1 LTSATARFIRRART
15 FAVPFAV
22 ILSLLFCSHTSAQE
36 LSADQMQGLSWRLI
50 GPHRGGRVTAVS
62 GISGDPKTYYM
73 GTPGGGVWKTTNG
86 GVTWLP
92 IFDDAHVASIGDLVV
107 AASNPNVIYVAT
119 GEQAPGNGLWKSS
132 DAGSTWTNI
141 GIRESRT
148 IPSILVDPK
157 DANVVYVAAVG
168 DITPSDYRG
177 IYKTTDGGESWRKVF
192 YKDDRHSPTELRFD
206 PNNARVIYAAI
217 RRIPKPA
224 SEKPADE
231 KTQPE
236 EGADTV
242 IIKSSDAGE
251 SWTPTGEKGLPP
263 AHRGRIGLAVAPGLS
278 GKRVFSL
285 MHQGLFRSDDAGE
298 TWQQITQDPRVF
310 GDEYFGRVY
319 SDPKNPEVVYVMQ
332 TSTYKSTDGGRNFVA
347 WKGTP
352 SGEDDHVLW
361 IAPEDTTR
369 IIMGTDQGAVITL
382 DGGNIWNTWYNQATG
397 QFYRV
402 STDRFFPYRLYASQQ
417 DSGSVSVPSRSDYGL
432 ITYRDW
438 FPTGSFE
445 SAFIAPDPLDAN
457 IVYSIG
463 WYGVVLRLNRSTG
476 QVATIFLP
484 PSGYRVTWETP
495 LTFSPR
501 DPHALYYGTQY
512 LLRTTDGG
520 TTWKE
525 ISGDLSSKGPE
536 PAGVAKPMENGH
548 TLTKDANEFSL
559 WGDAD
564 DDDDDDDAQSGPH
577 GAIQTIAPS
586 PRDANLIWVG
596 STTGLIHLTRDG
608 ATWADVTPANLPE
621 HPDINCIEASPH
633 DANTAY
639 AAVFAAHGTFSSLYA
654 PRDVHPYFYRTRDA
668 GKTWEK
674 IVVGLPEAGMART
687 IREDPGRKGLLFA
700 GTTNAVYVSFDSGD
714 HWQPLQ
720 LNLPTANVTDLAIHG
735 ADLVASTFGRG
746 LWILDDISSLRQW
759 SAKLADSPAQF
770 FVPEP
775 AIRVRWD
782 NYPDTPLQTETPA
795 GRNPADG
802 AVLHYFQKSPSKSE
816 LALDIYDPQGNLVR
830 HYSSHAVEESIAP
843 PNVPEFWFYPPDA
856 LPNQAGINRFVWDLH
871 YAHPTALPYGYFGA
885 RLKYT
890 EYTVPDHAVPGE
902 TPRVQPPGPLAAPGT
917 YDLVFT
923 REGKSYKQKLQV
935 LPDPRAPIKQE
946 DFNAQLALSRKIS
959 AFMEDT
965 ARAFHA
971 VVALHAEYDARK
983 KSLPANPPKELA
995 DALADLEKQFRALED
1010 GTAEAP
1016 GFGILNRDFGHDLIM
1031 VQSADMKPAE
1041 SAYNVV
1047 AAGCNSIA
1055 RNIAAWNKLN
1065 AEILPALNKL
1075 LAAQN
1080 AAPLP
1085 VASPASAAPSCKP

>member
-1 LTSATARFIRRART
+1 MTPATARFFRCARKS
-15 FAVPFAV
+15 FIHLGA
-22 ILSLLFCSHTSAQE
+22 ILSLLVGSRVPAQE
-36 LSADQMQGLSWRLI
+36 ISADQMKGLSWRLI
-50 GPHRGGRVTAVS
+50 GPHRGGRVTAVA
-62 GISGDPKTYYM
+62 GIAGDPKTYYM

-92 IFDDAHVASIGDLVV
+92 IFDDAHVASIADLVV
-107 AASNPNVIYVAT
+107 ASSDPNTIYVAT
-119 GEQAPGNGLWKSS
+119 GEQSPGNGLWKST
-132 DAGSTWTNI
+132 DAGATWTNI

-157 DANVVYVAAVG
+157 DANTVYVAAVG

-177 IYKTTDGGESWRKVF
+177 IYKTTDGGKSWRKVF
-192 YKDDRHSPTELRFD
+192 YKDDRHSPTELCFD
-206 PNNARVIYAAI
+206 PNNTRVIYAVI
-217 RRIPKPA
+217 RRIPEPRQ
-224 SEKPADE
+224 EKPIEE
-231 KTQPE
+231 KSPQEPQV
-236 EGADTV
+236 DTV
-242 IIKSSDAGE
+242 IIKSSDGGE
-251 SWTPTGEKGLPP
+251 TWVPTGEKGLPP
-263 AHRGRIGLAVAPGLS
+263 ARRGRIGLAVAPGLG

-285 MHQGLFRSDDAGE
+285 MRQGLFRSDDAGE
-298 TWQQITQDPRVF
+298 TWQQITQDPRVL
-310 GDEYFGRVY
+310 GDDYFGRVY

-332 TSTYKSTDGGRNFVA
+332 TSTYKSTDGGRTFAA

-382 DGGNIWNTWYNQATG
+382 DGGKIWNTWYNQPTG

-417 DSGSVSVPSRSDYGL
+417 DSGSVSVPSRTDYGL

-457 IVYSIG
+457 TVFSIG
-463 WYGVVLRLNRSTG
+463 WYGVVLRLNRTTG
-476 QVATIFLP
+476 QVATIYLP
-484 PSGYRVTWETP
+484 PADYRVTWETP
-495 LTFSPR
+495 LIFSPR
-501 DPHALYYGTQY
+501 DPHALYYGTQF
-512 LLRTTDGG
+512 LLKTTDGG
-520 TTWKE
+520 TSWKE
-525 ISGDLSSKGPE
+525 ISGDLTSKTPE
-536 PAGVAKPMENGH
+536 PPGGAKPMENGH
-548 TLTKDANEFSL
+548 RLTKDANEFSL
-559 WGDAD
+559 WGEAD
-564 DDDDDDDAQSGPH
+564 DDDDGDAQAAPR

-586 PRDANLIWVG
+586 PLDANLLWVG

-608 ATWADVTPANLPE
+608 STWADVTPATLPE
-621 HPDINCIEASPH
+621 HAYINCIEASPH

-639 AAVFAAHGTFSSLYA
+639 AAVFARHGTFSLLYA

-674 IVVGLPEAGMART
+674 IVTGLPEAGMART
-687 IREDPGRKGLLFA
+687 IREDPGHKGLLFA

-720 LNLPTANVTDLAIHG
+720 LNLPTANVTDLTIHG

-746 LWILDDISSLRQW
+746 LWILDDISALRQW
-759 SAKLADSPAQF
+759 SAKLADSPTQF
-770 FVPEP
+770 FAPEST
-775 AIRVRWD
+775 IRARWD

-802 AVLHYFQKSPSKSE
+802 AVLQYFQKAPSKSE
-816 LALDIYDPQGNLVR
+816 LTLDIYDQQGNLVR
-830 HYSSHAVEESIAP
+830 HYSSHAVQEIIPP
-843 PNVPEFWFYPPDA
+843 PNVPEYWFYPPDA

-885 RLKYT
+885 RLGYT

-917 YDLVFT
+917 YDLVFS

-935 LPDPRAPIKQE
+935 LPDPRVHISQDDYA
-946 DFNAQLALSRKIS
+946 AQLALSRKIS

-965 ARAFHA
+965 ARSFHA
-971 VVALHAEYDARK
+971 VVVLHREFDTRK
-983 KSLPANPPKELA
+983 KVFPANPPKELA
-995 DALADLEKQFRALED
+995 DALAEAEKQFHALED
-1010 GTAEAP
+1010 GNAEAP
-1016 GFGILNRDFGHDLIM
+1016 GFGILNRDFGHDLVM
-1031 VQSADMKPAE
+1031 VQSADLKPAE

-1047 AAGCNSIA
+1047 NSGCNAIA
-1055 RNIAAWNKLN
+1055 KNIAAWNKLN
-1065 AEILPALNKL
+1065 TESLPALNKL
-1075 LAAQN
+1075 LKDQKVEALPVTP
-1080 AAPLP
+1080 AAPTP
-1085 VASPASAAPSCKP
+1085 PPCSK